1 MWAVSRINT
10 RLLKRAR
17 PTTACNDWN
26 TSGASS
32 SENGIFSIKSFI
44 GSNYTVSLQSKSMP
58 VTQSQPRKWDIK
70 FQESLPTHS
79 ATVVSASGDN
89 SAQKRTDN
97 RRPVVTEPLTVGTR
111 GAASCTAPPWAGG
124 SSLTPASALGPLPGR
139 AFPSRGRGEAPA
151 VTSARGWR
159 LRAPAPATRPQC
171 PCQLNRDTRWLPLS
185 VEPGVLPGF
194 GK

>member
-1 MWAVSRINT
+1 
-10 RLLKRAR
+10 
-17 PTTACNDWN
+17 
-26 TSGASS
+26 
-32 SENGIFSIKSFI
+32 
-44 GSNYTVSLQSKSMP
+44 MP

-151 VTSARGWR
+151 VGLPVAGDCVPLRQPLDLSVLVSSIETRGASRSAWSLACCQASGSDNWR
-159 LRAPAPATRPQC
+159 L
-171 PCQLNRDTRWLPLS
+171 LS
-185 VEPGVLPGF
+185 LTTA
-194 GK
+194 